1 MINEIWLIH
10 EGICIYHKTLKDPF
24 NSNFKGLNLEKQ
36 LFSGFITAL
45 INFTKNQ
52 LEDNNTLQKIS
63 FYEGIYEIQPV
74 EEVLVVLSLNTD
86 YLSEQK
92 LKQSVVSLTNEI
104 SYIIQTNDKLAHLR
118 KVIKP
123 KKPIILPLNE
133 YNTIFDTFLEKILED
148 IYTIQNQL
156 IMVDIFTLIQILEE
170 LKILFDQLHVSSKI
184 IEYSISISSGA
195 KKIVSN
201 IEKVKEESTS
211 SLYSIQKEFK
221 NVVQN
226 SIKSIRKDELLK
238 SNGSD
243 VYKKLLYFVKKNY
256 SLLKQFQLE
265 DQFFEE
271 FIVII

>member
-170 LKILFDQLHVSSKI
+170 LKILFEQLHVSSKI
-184 IEYSISISSGA
+184 IEYSISISPGA

>member
-221 NVVQN
+221 SVVQN
-226 SIKSIRKDELLK
+226 SIKSIQKDELLK

>member
-1 MINEIWLIH
+1 MINEIWLIY

-52 LEDNNTLQKIS
+52 LEENNTLQKIS
-63 FYEGIYEIQPV
+63 FYEGIYEIHNV
-74 EEVLVVLSLNTD
+74 EDVLVVLSLNTD

-104 SYIIQTNDKLAHLR
+104 SYIIQTNDKLSHLR
-118 KVIKP
+118 NGTNS

-133 YNTIFDTFLEKILED
+133 YTAIFDTFLEKILED

-156 IMVDIFTLIQILEE
+156 IMVDIFTLIQILED
-170 LKILFDQLHVSSKI
+170 LKVLFEQLNVSSKI
-184 IEYSISISSGA
+184 IEYSISISPKA

-211 SLYSIQKEFK
+211 NLYLIQKEFK
-221 NVVQN
+221 SVVQN
-226 SIKSIRKDELLK
+226 SIKSIQKDELLK

-243 VYKKLLYFVKKNY
+243 VYRKLLYFVKKNY
-256 SLLKQFQLE
+256 TILKQFQLE